1 MKNKTQELMNLMNEG
16 YDIET
21 IMMIMNIDDGELAEM
36 MMEIY
41 NHAIT
46 PTSASAQTIKVTF
59 VTQSMNSEM
68 VGHFSVNLN

>member
-46 PTSASAQTIKVTF
+46 PVSAQTIKVTF

-68 VGHFSVNLN
+68 IGHFSVNLN

>member
-1 MKNKTQELMNLMNEG
+1 MKNKTQELINLMDEG

-46 PTSASAQTIKVTF
+46 PTPSPTIKVTF
-59 VTQSMNSEM
+59 VTQSMSSEM